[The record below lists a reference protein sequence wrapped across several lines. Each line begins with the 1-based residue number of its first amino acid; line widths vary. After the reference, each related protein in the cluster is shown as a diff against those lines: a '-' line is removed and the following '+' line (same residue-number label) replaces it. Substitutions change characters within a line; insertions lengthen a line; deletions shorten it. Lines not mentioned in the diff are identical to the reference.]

1 MNTNTRFYGILAD
14 LVLVVH
20 FAFVLFVLLGLLA
33 IWTGRF
39 LRWSWV
45 RNFWFRLAHLLAIG
59 IVVAESVG
67 GVVCPL
73 TTWEDKL
80 RRLAGGGDHYAGSF
94 LQHWVHRAMFFDCG
108 ESTFTIIYVVFF
120 TAVLA
125 SFWVVK
131 PRGPRRNAPGSPS
144 IKQ

>member
-1 MNTNTRFYGILAD
+1 MTTNHAFYGVLAD
-14 LVLVVH
+14 IVLVVH
-20 FAFVLFVLLGLLA
+20 FAFVLFVLLGLIA
-33 IWTGRF
+33 IWAGGC

-45 RNFWFRLAHLLAIG
+45 RNFWFRLAHLCAIAL
-59 IVVAESVG
+59 VAAESVG

-94 LQHWVHRAMFFDCG
+94 IQHWVHRLMFFEAR
-108 ESTFTIIYVVFF
+108 ESTFTVIYVIFF

-125 SFWVVK
+125 SFWAVK
-131 PRGPRRNAPGSPS
+131 PRPPTRIHHHRVPD
-144 IKQ
+144 